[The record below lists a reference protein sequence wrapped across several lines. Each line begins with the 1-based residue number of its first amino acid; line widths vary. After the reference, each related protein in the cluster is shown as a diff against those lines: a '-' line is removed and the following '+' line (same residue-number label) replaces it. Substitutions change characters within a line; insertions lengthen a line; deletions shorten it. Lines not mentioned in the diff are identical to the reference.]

1 VRRGITGARAYRV
14 GDLEVM
20 LSRDHAELDRY
31 VRTLLSSEV
40 FDKEWWQALD
50 GARLAFAAH
59 AEASERVLNHVLAY
73 TPTLRG
79 QSVDSVLVSH
89 RAQEEL
95 LHRLSRNR
103 TDRVQASEDA
113 IQLRAHLLTH
123 DEHERLILFPALR
136 RALEDDEYQRLAG
149 LYAKE
154 RVNALGQMRTVTVR
168 TIEPPAPRPDTDIG
182 LG

>member
-1 VRRGITGARAYRV
+1 
-14 GDLEVM
+14 M

-31 VRTLLSSEV
+31 VRTLLSAQV
-40 FDKEWWQALD
+40 FDKEWRQALD

-79 QSVDSVLVSH
+79 QPVDSVLVSH

-95 LHRLSRNR
+95 LHQLSRNK
-103 TDRVQASEDA
+103 TDRVRASDDA

-123 DEHERLILFPALR
+123 DEHERFILFPALR
-136 RALEDDEYQRLAG
+136 RVLADAEYQKLAS
-149 LYAKE
+149 LYATE

-168 TIEPPAPRPDTDIG
+168 TLEPAARPDTDMG

>member
-1 VRRGITGARAYRV
+1 MESRV

-31 VRTLLSSEV
+31 VRVLVASKAL
-40 FDKEWWQALD
+40 DKEWWQALD

-59 AEASERVLNHVLAY
+59 AEASELVLNHVLSH

-79 QSVDSVLVSH
+79 QAVDSVLASH
-89 RAQEEL
+89 RSQEEL
-95 LHRLSRNR
+95 LHRLSRNK
-103 TDRVQASEDA
+103 TDRAQATEDA
-113 IQLRAHLLTH
+113 IALRAHLLTH
-123 DEHERLILFPALR
+123 DEHERFILFPALR
-136 RALEDDEYQRLAG
+136 RSLGDAEYRQLAS

-168 TIEPPAPRPDTDIG
+168 TTEPRPDTDIG
-182 LG
+182 AR

>member
-1 VRRGITGARAYRV
+1 
-14 GDLEVM
+14 M

-31 VRTLLSSEV
+31 VRTLV
-40 FDKEWWQALD
+40 DRDAFGTDWWLALD

-73 TPTLRG
+73 TPTLKG
-79 QSVDSVLVSH
+79 QAVDAVLASH
-89 RAQEEL
+89 RAQESVL
-95 LHRLSRNR
+95 QRLYRNK
-103 TDRVQASEDA
+103 TDRAQAKEDA

-123 DEHERLILFPALR
+123 DEHERFILFPALR
-136 RALEDDEYQRLAG
+136 RALSEAEYRKLAT

-168 TIEPPAPRPDTDIG
+168 TIGEPRKDPDIG
-182 LG
+182 IR